1 MQLRRYLQPLRC
13 PILGL
18 QRRYRLI
25 PVANDETPGSSATG
39 SSSFGGDL
47 SPPSDYDP
55 FEISRPIPRPTG
67 IGPIEPLLIPHN
79 KDEEI
84 RHTAPL
90 VKVPYWDRPKPKKD
104 WYWFLG
110 RLGTSL
116 IVLGLLM
123 FLFVGY
129 QLWGTGIEEAQSQN
143 SLENRF
149 TQIAVTTTSPPP
161 TSNSPSVTEPP
172 VTTTPT
178 PPEPIVIKEGD
189 PMAIINLP
197 TIGVSK
203 YVVAGVETADLKK
216 GPGHYPGT
224 PFPGELGNAS
234 IAGHRTTYGEPFRHL
249 DDLSIGDPIIITDLM
264 GRQFTYLV
272 SNQQIVEATDSWVV
286 ATTDRTRAVLTLT
299 TCHPEFSAK
308 QRLIISAELDVTQSE
323 IATNPAAVYIDDVA
337 KTVTLPSSETVST
350 ETVTTEPVTTLV
362 TETPAT
368 TTTPTTTSTIPE
380 VLVDE
385 PYEIEGADALSR
397 GWFSDLSAI
406 PQTLL
411 WVFTELLVVIGAW
424 QLAKK
429 NRNRII
435 GAVVGFVP
443 FVVVLYFVFQNVN
456 RLLPPNL

>member
-1 MQLRRYLQPLRC
+1 MRRYLQPLRC
-13 PILGL
+13 PILRL
-18 QRRYRLI
+18 QRRYRLN

-39 SSSFGGDL
+39 SNSFGGDL

-55 FEISRPIPRPTG
+55 FEISRPIPRSTG
-67 IGPIEPLLIPHN
+67 TGPIEPLLIPRN
-79 KDEEI
+79 NGEEI
-84 RHTAPL
+84 RNTAPP

-161 TSNSPSVTEPP
+161 PSISPSVIEPP
-172 VTTTPT
+172 VTTTVA
-178 PPEPIVIKEGD
+178 PPNPVMINEGD
-189 PMAIINLP
+189 PIAIIDIPN
-197 TIGVSK
+197 IGVTK
-203 YVVAGVETADLKK
+203 YVVAGVQTADLKK
-216 GPGHYPGT
+216 GPGHYPET

-249 DDLSIGDPIIITDLM
+249 DDLSIGDPIIITDLL
-264 GRQFTYLV
+264 GRTFTYLV
-272 SNQQIVEATDSWVV
+272 SNQQVVEATDSWVV
-286 ATTDRTRAVLTLT
+286 ATTDRTKAVLTLT

-308 QRLIISAELDVTQSE
+308 QRLIISAELDLTQSE
-323 IATNPAAVYIDDVA
+323 IAASPAAMYADEVVDA
-337 KTVTLPSSETVST
+337 TTVPST
-350 ETVTTEPVTTLV
+350 EVVTSEAPTIVVPETT
-362 TETPAT
+362 TAT
-368 TTTPTTTSTIPE
+368 TTTTVPAIIFDDSNNSE
-380 VLVDE
+380 S
-385 PYEIEGADALSR
+385 ADALSR

-411 WVFTELLVVIGAW
+411 WGLLELLVVIGAW

-435 GAVVGFVP
+435 GAVVGFIP
-443 FVVVLYFVFQNVN
+443 FFVVLYFVFQNVN

>member
-1 MQLRRYLQPLRC
+1 
-13 PILGL
+13 
-18 QRRYRLI
+18 
-25 PVANDETPGSSATG
+25 VANDETPESAATG
-39 SSSFGGDL
+39 SSNFGGDL

-55 FEISRPIPRPTG
+55 FETSRPIPRSTG
-67 IGPIEPLLIPHN
+67 IGPIEPLLMPRN
-79 KDEEI
+79 NGEEI
-84 RHTAPL
+84 RDAAPPI
-90 VKVPYWDRPKPKKD
+90 KVPYWDRPKPRKD

-110 RLGTSL
+110 RLGSSL

-149 TQIAVTTTSPPP
+149 SEIAVTTTAPPP
-161 TSNSPSVTEPP
+161 TSISPSVAEPA
-172 VTTTPT
+172 VTTTLA

-189 PMAIINLP
+189 PMAIIELP

-203 YVVAGVETADLKK
+203 FVVAGVETADLKK

-264 GRQFTYLV
+264 GRKFTYLV
-272 SNQQIVEATDSWVV
+272 SNQQVVGATDSWVV
-286 ATTDRTRAVLTLT
+286 ATTDRTKAVLTLT

-308 QRLIISAELDVTQSE
+308 QRLIISAELDLTQSE
-323 IATNPAAVYIDDVA
+323 VAAHPAAVYIDEVA
-337 KTVTLPSSETVST
+337 DIVTVPSSETVST
-350 ETVTTEPVTTLV
+350 ETATTLV
-362 TETPAT
+362 AETPVT
-368 TTTPTTTSTIPE
+368 TTTPTTSTIPE
-380 VLVDE
+380 VVVDE
-385 PYEIEGADALSR
+385 PSDIEGADALSR
-397 GWFSDLSAI
+397 GWFSDPSAI

-411 WVFTELLVVIGAW
+411 WGLLELLIVLGAW
-424 QLAKK
+424 QVAKK
-429 NRNRII
+429 FRNRII
-435 GAVVGFVP
+435 GAVVGFIP
-443 FVVVLYFVFQNVN
+443 FFVALYFVFQNVN